1 MVSSQIPTVMGYH
14 LSNQHFEKVLEK
26 VLLDSFLSVLR
37 SLLETGDL
45 GLFLRLTIGS
55 SSLGSRI
62 NVDVQGIQH
71 SVKVVLK
78 QKSKLLNTVT
88 I

>member
-1 MVSSQIPTVMGYH
+1 MGYH

>member
-1 MVSSQIPTVMGYH
+1 MGYH
-14 LSNQHFEKVLEK
+14 LSNQHLEKVLEK

>member
-1 MVSSQIPTVMGYH
+1 MGYH

-62 NVDVQGIQH
+62 NVDVKGIQH

>member
-1 MVSSQIPTVMGYH
+1 MGYH
-14 LSNQHFEKVLEK
+14 LSNQHLEK